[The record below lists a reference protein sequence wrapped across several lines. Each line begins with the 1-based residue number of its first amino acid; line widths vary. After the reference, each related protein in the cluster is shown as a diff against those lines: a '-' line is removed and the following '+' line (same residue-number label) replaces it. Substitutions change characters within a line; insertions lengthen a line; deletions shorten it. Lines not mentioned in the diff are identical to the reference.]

1 MTQTEHICNTTSGTE
16 DVPASITSTVRIKR
30 SVKDVDK
37 KDFQRIQSFCIG
49 HLYTFDLD
57 LRLNAKSST
66 VDVKIKPRNNVP
78 RYVVKLKSFIED
90 KCKSRCEFNETIGI
104 QSGIR
109 SNYTVI
115 FCEPKIIEGR
125 DGLNIQSGFKLDF
138 QLLFDIQFSPSYLD
152 ERSFMADIRK
162 NLSTS
167 DTVRLISSNG
177 IIEANKDLLTIRSSV
192 FQAMFNND
200 TKEAETLQV
209 DMANF
214 NMEVLEAFVK
224 FLMTDSIDDVE
235 DTALG
240 LFILGDKY
248 DIPLLK
254 AEAGRSMLNNLSEE
268 NFDEVFSW
276 ILKLQ
281 PELTK
286 EAVKKFYVDAK
297 NVTNDVDCSSD

>member
-1 MTQTEHICNTTSGTE
+1 MAQTEHICNTTSGTE
-16 DVPASITSTVRIKR
+16 EVPASITSTVRIKR
-30 SVKDVDK
+30 LVEDK

-57 LRLNAKSST
+57 LRLNAKGST

-78 RYVVKLKSFIED
+78 RYAVKLKSFIED

-109 SNYTVI
+109 SKRTSI
-115 FCEPKIIEGR
+115 FSKSKIFEDR
-125 DGLNIQSGFKLDF
+125 LNIQSGFVIDF

-177 IIEANKDLLTIRSSV
+177 IVEANKDLLTIRSSV

-214 NMEVLEAFVK
+214 NEKLLGAFVK

-276 ILKLQ
+276 IIKLQ

-286 EAVKKFYVDAK
+286 EAVKKCYVDAK